1 MSNWLINSMARGLF
15 ATAKLLYLYCTS
27 HPYKHPS
34 IASSDAPIPTG
45 KHINRIHGIWIWN
58 VFLEA
63 L

>member
-1 MSNWLINSMARGLF
+1 MSPIL
-15 ATAKLLYLYCTS
+15 
-27 HPYKHPS
+27 
-34 IASSDAPIPTG
+34 SSDAPIPTG